1 MQLTPVYDFF
11 GGLGTARRHSVGTEI
26 ERRLA
31 VEASAKGR
39 VWFVPRHSLVGVA
52 ADDYDGSIGYFHGLR
67 LV

>member
-1 MQLTPVYDFF
+1 MLIYGFF
-11 GGLGTARRHSVGTEI
+11 CGLRTARRHSVGTEI

-52 ADDYDGSIGYFHGLR
+52 DDYDGSIGYFHGLR

>member
-26 ERRLA
+26 ECRSA
-31 VEASAKGR
+31 VEASAKVR
-39 VWFVPRHSLVGVA
+39 VLFVPRHSLVGVA
-52 ADDYDGSIGYFHGLR
+52 ADDYDSSIGYFHGLR